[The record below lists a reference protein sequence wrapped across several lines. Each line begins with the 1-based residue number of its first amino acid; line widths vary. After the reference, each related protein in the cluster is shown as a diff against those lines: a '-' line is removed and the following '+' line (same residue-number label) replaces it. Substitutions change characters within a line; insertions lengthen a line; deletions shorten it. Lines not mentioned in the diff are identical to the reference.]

1 MQISGQGIQF
11 TKTWE
16 QYAPRPYRDEG
27 GNWTWGYG
35 HKQLPGEP
43 LPAYVSTRD
52 ALTILEQDLHF
63 AESAVNHHVIS
74 QLEQYQ
80 FDALV
85 DFVFNVGV
93 GAFFASTLLRDLNAD
108 DMVEAPTQIKRW
120 VYVTVN
126 GALVRSPGLIVRR
139 NAEARL
145 FSTGVYDAAH

>member
-11 TKTWE
+11 VKTWE
-16 QYAPRPYRDEG
+16 QYAPRPYRDQG

-35 HKQLPGEP
+35 HKRIPGEP
-43 LPAYVSTRD
+43 IPSFVSTRD
-52 ALTILEQDLHF
+52 ALTLLEQDLHF
-63 AESAVNHHVIS
+63 AEAAVNHHVL
-74 QLEQYQ
+74 QPLEQFQ

-93 GAFFASTLLRDLNAD
+93 GAFYASTLLKDLNAD
-108 DMVEAPTQIKRW
+108 DIAEAPGQIKRW
-120 VYVTVN
+120 VFVTEDGQMVVSA
-126 GALVRSPGLIVRR
+126 GLVVRR